1 MLSGYE
7 TPDGSE
13 GDQRMK
19 LAGETHEDRIRECA
33 YYLWE
38 SSGRPVGRDHEFW
51 QRACEMIAGDQEP
64 RPAKPQRRRAKQS
77 PSSEPARKRSRK
89 SLSVVPEATAPAG

>member
-1 MLSGYE
+1 VLSGYE

-19 LAGETHEDRIRECA
+19 LAGETQEDRIRECA

-51 QRACEMIAGDQEP
+51 QRASEMIAGAKEP
-64 RPAKPQRRRAKQS
+64 QAAKPQRRRTKQS

-89 SLSVVPEATAPAG
+89 SQSAASETTAPPG